1 MAEYGSS
8 VETSASPEQ
17 VWRVWSDMST
27 WGEWNPNVSTMEWT
41 GGFVQGS
48 EGIMNTRAGQHHKMK
63 LAEVQP
69 GRFFALETR
78 VVPGTMFRFN
88 CRVEPAAGGAG
99 GSGGAKTKI
108 SQMVEV
114 KGPLGPLLAG
124 MMGPQV
130 SKEFPTL
137 LANLARKAE
146 ASA

>member
-1 MAEYGSS
+1 MAEYGASA
-8 VETSASPEQ
+8 ETTASPER
-17 VWRVWSDMST
+17 VWKIWSDMTT
-27 WGEWNPNVSTMEWT
+27 WGDWNPNVSTMDWT

-63 LAEVQP
+63 LAEVQA

-88 CRVEPAAGGAG
+88 CRVEPAAAG
-99 GSGGAKTKI
+99 KTRI

-114 KGPLGPLLAG
+114 KGPLGPILGG
-124 MMGPQV
+124 MIGPQV

-137 LANLARKAE
+137 LANLAARAE
-146 ASA
+146 AG